1 MAAKEVLGFQ
11 LGQVLGR
18 GGFGFVKEATL
29 NGNTYAMK
37 IVEKGNAGWNAQ
49 EEKMVR
55 DEIAIMTKLNHPN
68 IIKVISSKMDGKYP
82 REDGSED
89 DCVIIVMEL
98 ARGGNLFDVLF
109 FTDGF
114 DETVTRTYLGQL
126 ISAVAAMH
134 ELGICHRDIKPQN
147 TLLDSN
153 FNVKICDFGLSKETD
168 GASLMST
175 TLGTRP
181 FQAPELIMRRDY
193 DFGVDVFALGVCYFL
208 MLTGGVPPFKEATV
222 NDKWFKCIAGKAEEK
237 FWKRHKAAKKKI
249 QALCGDGFQTAVSL
263 FFWMCAYQ
271 PTERATITDCHGHEW
286 FSGPKTEG
294 EALKSTMKG
303 IVDIAL
309 EKKKEDPEL
318 GGEVSK
324 RVRAMCL
331 ANYDMEARAPEI
343 NRFVPNF
350 TYEIVEDHPYLVF
363 MNIETYLDDN
373 GIDKDDIQFNDET
386 FEMDFEAVFA
396 NNHLAKIKISAYREG
411 EQDYIAFRKDVEGG
425 DVTGPNMLIL
435 KVIDKICNQLGGLKE
450 QSEDFDKPINTEMV
464 DDVLK
469 HMEQFNTGN

>member
-1 MAAKEVLGFQ
+1 MINGLNALLEKLKKN
-11 LGQVLGR
+11 
-18 GGFGFVKEATL
+18 FGK
-29 NGNTYAMK
+29 
-37 IVEKGNAGWNAQ
+37 
-49 EEKMVR
+49 
-55 DEIAIMTKLNHPN
+55 
-68 IIKVISSKMDGKYP
+68 
-82 REDGSED
+82 
-89 DCVIIVMEL
+89 
-98 ARGGNLFDVLF
+98 
-109 FTDGF
+109 
-114 DETVTRTYLGQL
+114 
-126 ISAVAAMH
+126 
-134 ELGICHRDIKPQN
+134 DIKPQ
-147 TLLDSN
+147 
-153 FNVKICDFGLSKETD
+153 
-168 GASLMST
+168 
-175 TLGTRP
+175 R
-181 FQAPELIMRRDY
+181 
-193 DFGVDVFALGVCYFL
+193 
-208 MLTGGVPPFKEATV
+208 
-222 NDKWFKCIAGKAEEK
+222 
-237 FWKRHKAAKKKI
+237 KKI